1 MQQRRELVV
10 TVQAELLSASFREK
24 AQAHGSPSECLN
36 PQEQRQQCE
45 QHRPSPL
52 PSKKISSPRLLY
64 VGAPGALA
72 PGPLLIRAPT
82 GC

>member
-24 AQAHGSPSECLN
+24 AQAQGSPSECLN

-45 QHRPSPL
+45 AASPL
-52 PSKKISSPRLLY
+52 SP
-64 VGAPGALA
+64 
-72 PGPLLIRAPT
+72 PL
-82 GC
+82 